1 MTTRSMYFTTT
12 THYNANAAAQAQL
25 AANQRMMSLG
35 RLFEEDRN
43 IRRQGYLK
51 KNTIHPGET
60 ICGYMNIKR
69 KKGKLMVVDID
80 ICGCNYCFAWD
91 VGKKRK

>member
-1 MTTRSMYFTTT
+1 M
-12 THYNANAAAQAQL
+12 
-25 AANQRMMSLG
+25 
-35 RLFEEDRN
+35 
-43 IRRQGYLK
+43 K

>member
-1 MTTRSMYFTTT
+1 
-12 THYNANAAAQAQL
+12 
-25 AANQRMMSLG
+25 
-35 RLFEEDRN
+35 
-43 IRRQGYLK
+43 
-51 KNTIHPGET
+51 
-60 ICGYMNIKR
+60 MNIKR